1 MTQNAITW
9 KDGFW
14 HEGNPPMFGPMTHS
28 LWMASAVFDGARSF
42 ERLSPDLDRHCRRVL
57 ESARVFG
64 MTPDI
69 SAEEIE
75 RLAWEGIEKFPP
87 ETALYIRPLFYFEE
101 GFVTP
106 KAESGRFI
114 LSVFDSPMPEFHG
127 LTACI
132 SRFRRPSPEMAPTGA
147 KAACL
152 YPNVSRTL
160 LDARDRGF
168 DNAVVL
174 DGLGNL
180 AEFGTANLF
189 MVKDGVVMTPVPNG
203 TFLAGI
209 TRSRVMELLRGDG
222 IEVRECTLTPD
233 DLFAADEVFQTGNYS
248 KVLPVIRVEDREYP
262 EGPVTKRARELY
274 MAFAEREGGKRIE

>member
-9 KDGFW
+9 KDGVW

-42 ERLSPDLDRHCRRVL
+42 ERLSPDLDRHCRRAI

-64 MTPDI
+64 MTPTVT
-69 SAEEIE
+69 AEEIE

-87 ETALYIRPLFYFEE
+87 EMALYIRPLFYFED

-106 KAESGRFI
+106 KAESSRFI
-114 LSVFDSPMPEFHG
+114 LSVFESPMPEFHG

-189 MVKDGVVMTPVPNG
+189 LVKDGVVMTPVPNG

-222 IEVRECTLTPD
+222 VAVRECALTPD

-248 KVLPVIRVEDREYP
+248 KVLPVTRVEDREYA
-262 EGPVTKRARELY
+262 EGPVAKRARELY
-274 MAFAEREGGKRIE
+274 MAFAEREGGKRGG